1 MTSTPTSA
9 RIEGDW
15 TEPPAR
21 VAHHL
26 AAVAAM
32 WQELPHLL
40 PKMIA
45 APQQFFE
52 AGAPMSE
59 IARRLATIPQV
70 TAPPPTVDG
79 EVETLAGTE
88 FTHRFADAPGD
99 GGTVRWHYVES
110 GPADGDPVVLL
121 HGVPDSWFQWHL
133 VMAAVSDRHRCIAI
147 DLKGYGQSD
156 KRTGDYRQ
164 EGVAEQLLALLDTIG
179 VDRFSVITHDRG
191 TPPADHLVA
200 KVPDRV
206 VRYGRGQQHLWHLHP
221 ALHPQEPMFTAP
233 TAPFVLQ
240 DARTTTIVAYTAL
253 GAKPVDDEL
262 LVRTI
267 AEFSYPGINTAVP
280 RYFHSSSFR
289 QEWAERRTRLIPA
302 WRCPVLLLQGKDDPG
317 QPYEFYRDPDVLAM
331 LPPGSGLHLL
341 DAGHFWPFEAPQE
354 AAETIRDFLAG
365 DVEV

>member
-9 RIEGDW
+9 PVQDGW

-21 VAHHL
+21 VAGHL

-32 WQELPHLL
+32 WQELPQLL

-45 APQQFFE
+45 APDDFFDAE
-52 AGAPMSE
+52 APIGA
-59 IARRLATIPQV
+59 IARRLAAIPRT
-70 TAPPPTVDG
+70 TAPQPSADG
-79 EVETLAGTE
+79 EVEVLAGTA
-88 FTHRFADAPGD
+88 FTHHFTDAPGD
-99 GGTVRWHYVES
+99 GETVRWHYVES
-110 GPADGDPVVLL
+110 GPADAEPVIFL

-133 VMAAVSDRHRCIAI
+133 VMAAISDRYRCIAV
-147 DLKGYGQSD
+147 DLKGYGQSG

-164 EGVAEQLLALLDTIG
+164 EGVADQLIALLDTIG
-179 VDRFSVITHDRG
+179 VDRFSLVTHDRG

-221 ALHPQEPMFTAP
+221 TLHPQELMFTAP
-233 TAPFVLQ
+233 TAPFVLE

-280 RYFHSSSFR
+280 RYFNSSSFR
-289 QEWAERRTRLIPA
+289 QEWVERRTRLMPA
-302 WRCPVLLLQGKDDPG
+302 WRCPVLLLQGRDDPG
-317 QPYEFYRDPDVLAM
+317 QPYEFYRDPAVLAM
-331 LPPGSGLHLL
+331 LPEGSGLHLL
-341 DAGHFWPFEAPQE
+341 DAGHFWPFEAPAE
-354 AAETIRDFLAG
+354 AAEVIRGFLDG
-365 DVEV
+365 EN